1 MELVLDGDTRRN
13 RGMRICHE
21 TMLKNFK
28 NTVTLVNYGGPV
40 QMCVFYLEYE
50 YSKKPYKI
58 ILECERG
65 FLTIEVEDQAGNVFF
80 PGMIY
85 PGARR
90 HYFEDMD
97 EDIEQLVQLTYRAF
111 EKNEVRFSPRDKI
124 KDLDWD

>member
-1 MELVLDGDTRRN
+1 MELMLDGDNRMN
-13 RGMRICHE
+13 RGMRTCHE
-21 TMLKNFK
+21 MMIKNFK
-28 NTVTLVNYGGPV
+28 NTVTLVKYWGPV

-85 PGARR
+85 PEAR
-90 HYFEDMD
+90 HYHFEDVD

-111 EKNEVRFSPRDKI
+111 EKNEVKFISRDEI